1 MNMRKFAGAALAMI
15 LVGAAFAPSAEAQN
29 NDVVSEGQNPAD
41 FLYWEDGFLVIT
53 EGTTADVCAGD
64 PPPTLPGQRVAAR
77 NGSNIWFT
85 RATVSVSVYE
95 IPDFGQERID
105 LVFGWILDNC
115 ETEAYALGSARLN
128 ARFRFDTKGVL
139 HIRNGV
145 NGTALTPDGNG
156 VRVHTFARLDVEA
169 ATGALIKLD
178 QLRVDVR

>member
-1 MNMRKFAGAALAMI
+1 MI
-15 LVGAAFAPSAEAQN
+15 LVGASFAPSAAAQN
-29 NDVVSEGQNPAD
+29 NDVVSEGQNPAG

-53 EGTTADVCAGD
+53 EGTTADVCAGG
-64 PPPTLPGQRVAAR
+64 PPPTLPGQRVAPR

-85 RATVSVSVYE
+85 RATVTVSVYE
-95 IPDFGQERID
+95 IPDYAPERID

-128 ARFRFDTKGVL
+128 VQFRFDTKGVL

-145 NGTALTPDGNG
+145 NGTARTPDGDR
-156 VRVHTFARLDVEA
+156 VRVHTFARLDVDA
-169 ATGALIKLD
+169 ATGMLIELN